1 MDFKFSDEQAAI
13 FAGVARICAAYDR
26 RYWRQ
31 CDGDGRFPDEFFRD
45 IAKAGLLGIMMPPD
59 YGGAGLGLVEAA
71 RIVQII
77 AETGGGWTATSSMH
91 SYIFA
96 PHPLV
101 VHGSDAQRRD
111 WLVPLLKGE
120 HRAAFGVTEPDAGLD
135 TTRLRTFARRDGSD
149 YVIRGRKIWTT
160 GALRANKIL
169 LIARTTPVEATH
181 RPMDGLSLFYTDLDR
196 SRIEVRAIPKLGL
209 SANASCQLFIDDLRV
224 PQSHRIGDEG
234 KGFSYLLDGLNP
246 ERVLVAAE
254 AIGVGRAALDLATA
268 YAKDRVVFGRP
279 IGQNQAIQHPLA
291 QCWANLEAADLMT
304 FKAASAYDARE
315 PCGPHANAAKLLA
328 ADAGLQACE
337 TAIMTH
343 GGMGYAKEFD
353 VERLFREIFIPRLA
367 PVSKQL
373 ILCFLAERVLGL
385 PKSY

>member
-1 MDFKFSDEQAAI
+1 MDFRFDEHQAAI
-13 FAGVARICAAYDR
+13 FAGVERICAAYDR
-26 RYWRQ
+26 AYWRR
-31 CDGDGRFPDEFFRD
+31 CDMEDRFPEEFFHD
-45 IAKAGLLGIMMPPD
+45 IAKAGMLGIMMPPEH
-59 YGGAGLGLVEAA
+59 GGAGLGLVEAA

-77 AETGGGWTATSSMH
+77 AESGGGWTATSCMH

-101 VHGSDAQRRD
+101 VHGNATQRRD
-111 WLVPLLKGE
+111 WLTPLLKGE

-135 TTRLRTFARRDGSD
+135 TTRLRTFARRDGGD

-169 LIARTTPVEATH
+169 LIARTTPVEETK
-181 RPMDGLSLFYTDLDR
+181 RPMDGLTLFYTDLDR
-196 SRIEVRAIPKLGL
+196 NRIEVRAIPKMGL
-209 SANASCQLFIDDLRV
+209 AANASCQLFIDDLRV
-224 PQSHRIGDEG
+224 PETHRIGEEG
-234 KGFSYLLDGLNP
+234 KGFAYLLDGLNP

-254 AIGVGRAALDLATA
+254 AVAVGRAALRYATA
-268 YAKDRVVFGRP
+268 YAKERVVFGRP

-291 QCWANLEAADLMT
+291 QCWADLEAADLVT
-304 FKAASAYDARE
+304 FKAATLYDAKE
-315 PCGPHANAAKLLA
+315 PCAAYANAGKLLA
-328 ADAGLQACE
+328 AEAGFRACE

-353 VERLFREIFIPRLA
+353 VERYYREIFIPRLA

>member
-1 MDFKFSDEQAAI
+1 MDFTFSEEQNAI
-13 FAGVARICAAYDR
+13 FAGVARICSAYDR
-26 RYWRQ
+26 AYWRG
-31 CDGDGRFPDEFFRD
+31 CDMEGRFPDAFFRD
-45 IAKAGLLGIMMPPD
+45 IAQAGMLGIMMPPAF
-59 YGGAGLGLVEAA
+59 GGAGLGLVEAA

-77 AETGGGWTATSSMH
+77 AEMGGGWTATSSMH

-101 VHGSDAQRRD
+101 VHGSETQKRD

-149 YVIRGRKIWTT
+149 YVVKGRKIWTT
-160 GALRANKIL
+160 GALRANKLL
-169 LIARTTPVEATH
+169 LIARTTPVEETR
-181 RPMDGLSLFYTDLDR
+181 RPMDGLTLFYTDLDR
-196 SRIEVRAIPKLGL
+196 SRIEVRAIPKMGL
-209 SANASCQLFIDDLRV
+209 AANASCQLFIDDLRV
-224 PQSHRIGDEG
+224 PEAHRIGEEG
-234 KGFSYLLDGLNP
+234 KGFAYLLDGLNP

-254 AIGVGRAALDLATA
+254 AVGVGRAALGYATA
-268 YAKDRVVFGRP
+268 YAKERVVFGRP

-291 QCWANLEAADLMT
+291 QCWADLEAADLVA
-304 FKAASAYDARE
+304 FKAASLYDARQ
-315 PCGPHANAAKLLA
+315 PCAAQANAAKLLA
-328 ADAGLQACE
+328 AEAGFRACE
-337 TAIMTH
+337 TAVMTH

-353 VERLFREIFIPRLA
+353 VERLLREIFIARIA